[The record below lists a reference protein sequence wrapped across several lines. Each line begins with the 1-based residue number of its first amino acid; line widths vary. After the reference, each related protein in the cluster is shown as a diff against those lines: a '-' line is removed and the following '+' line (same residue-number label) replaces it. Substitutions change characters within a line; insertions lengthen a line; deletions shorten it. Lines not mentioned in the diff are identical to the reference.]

1 MRLGIPRVSR
11 REDVNLGQ
19 KFLITDLP
27 VPPQLPQ
34 AIGFPVC
41 DISRQRIKDYAAGF
55 PNLAVR
61 FSWLFPFSR
70 FCTHHLDMKQ
80 QALTYPR
87 RSDCPGG
94 FRSPQS
100 TGTAFRIH
108 PYYGVY
114 FTQLPSLQPR
124 LFLSCNSLYTIFKVL
139 PILGFCFT
147 TDVRILASHSSALE

>member
-1 MRLGIPRVSR
+1 MGNYP
-11 REDVNLGQ
+11 D
-19 KFLITDLP
+19 LI
-27 VPPQLPQ
+27 
-34 AIGFPVC
+34 
-41 DISRQRIKDYAAGF
+41 
-55 PNLAVR
+55 
-61 FSWLFPFSR
+61 LFPFSR

-147 TDVRILASHSSALE
+147 TDVRILASHSYALTRSYNKQNPCYMKILSQKCQARDQKVIAVSLREALRVRFHEGLCAEFISAL